1 MQLVGMM
8 HLSVDT
14 PLGASRIVSD
24 GSLELRQNKPVLI
37 DSLTRNI
44 YDIDPLTDVN
54 YEQFSIEEILEN
66 YNHRSERLE
75 YNAQSIVQPMGS
87 RFSTTLDININ
98 IPTSQEIVY
107 RPGVMETLK
116 FAWVQYVFILVP
128 CLAVTFVCLSLLFKY
143 RVLEALLISD
153 LKEKRKI
160 I

>member
-1 MQLVGMM
+1 MFGTFDYFVQSKVKMQLVGMM
-8 HLSVDT
+8 HLSVET
-14 PLGASRIVSD
+14 PLGASKIVSD

-54 YEQFSIEEILEN
+54 YEQFSIDEILEN

-98 IPTSQEIVY
+98 IPTS
-107 RPGVMETLK
+107 
-116 FAWVQYVFILVP
+116 
-128 CLAVTFVCLSLLFKY
+128 
-143 RVLEALLISD
+143 
-153 LKEKRKI
+153 
-160 I
+160 